1 MPKPTSLV
9 FEPDSVYLLFI
20 SKGCHPCAGVFH
32 HGSRHRGI
40 LAYADVGLL
49 TPQRPHRVVLLVE
62 FDLKQSEILPL
73 NSA

>member
-1 MPKPTSLV
+1 MSQPASHV

-32 HGSRHRGI
+32 HSSGHRGI

-49 TPQRPHRVVLLVE
+49 APQRPHRVVLLVE
-62 FDLKQSEILPL
+62 VDLKQSEIPTL
-73 NSA
+73 NFA